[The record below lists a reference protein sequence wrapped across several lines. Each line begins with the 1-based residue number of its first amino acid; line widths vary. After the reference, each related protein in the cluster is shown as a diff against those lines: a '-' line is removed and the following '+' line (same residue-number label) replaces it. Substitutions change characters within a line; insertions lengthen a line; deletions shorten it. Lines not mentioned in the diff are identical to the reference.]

1 MCQLCQLSLMYI
13 LQLIP
18 PLALTLPSS
27 ISASRKLLAISP
39 QTKRRQSSAPLCQLK
54 LSRSTEKLTYLE
66 LPTFPLTNSTPT
78 LSLPSWK
85 ALFPPTTFP
94 LLATFLETGAI
105 YGLQPAT
112 YNFLPIRP
120 HPEHMVASSYQVS
133 AFFSEHFALGLC
145 VFIRSYP
152 NTILVLI
159 HNYNTSEDVNK
170 IIVKHYTTWLISTM
184 EFHSDIRK
192 NAQ

>member
-1 MCQLCQLSLMYI
+1 MSAKPDVYPATHPSTSINPPFQHLCFTETSGHKSSNKTPSVKRPLMSIETIPIHRKVNLSGASHLPLDKFYSYPF
-13 LQLIP
+13 P
-18 PLALTLPSS
+18 PLM
-27 ISASRKLLAISP
+27 KG
-39 QTKRRQSSAPLCQLK
+39 
-54 LSRSTEKLTYLE
+54 
-66 LPTFPLTNSTPT
+66 
-78 LSLPSWK
+78 
-85 ALFPPTTFP
+85 TTFP
-94 LLATFLETGAI
+94 LLATFLETGAS

-170 IIVKHYTTWLISTM
+170 IIVKH
-184 EFHSDIRK
+184 
-192 NAQ
+192 